1 MTGRNAR
8 GIIGVAIAAAALFI
22 GISLRE
28 GVQQDIARLVSRV
41 GSDLLFAS
49 YPKELTPEEIKGD
62 HHAGG

>member
-28 GVQQDIARLVSRV
+28 GVQQDIARLV
-41 GSDLLFAS
+41 
-49 YPKELTPEEIKGD
+49 
-62 HHAGG
+62 